1 MNWMEFLPWL
11 PAYLGL
17 GCAGGFA
24 AGLLG
29 IGGGML
35 YVPLLTWLFELQGFP
50 KVDPRFE
57 RGV

>member
-11 PAYLGL
+11 PAYLAL
-17 GCAGGFA
+17 GCVGGFA

-35 YVPLLTWLFELQGFP
+35 YVPLLTWLF
-50 KVDPRFE
+50 
-57 RGV
+57 